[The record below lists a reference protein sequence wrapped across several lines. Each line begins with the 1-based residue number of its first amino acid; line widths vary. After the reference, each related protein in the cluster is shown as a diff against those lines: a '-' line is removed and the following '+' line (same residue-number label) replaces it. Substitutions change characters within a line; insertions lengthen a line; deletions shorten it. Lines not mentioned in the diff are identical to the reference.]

1 MSNTEATA
9 TPLQYRRMGGVA
21 LTLCIIL
28 FLAPN
33 LTLGMIL
40 SFAQQYETLQ
50 NSGILEVSAASAGKT
65 EIDMPFKN
73 IYEARYAIIGVLY
86 VVSWSLLAI
95 VATISTRPRRSKTK

>member
-1 MSNTEATA
+1 MSNTETTA
-9 TPLQYRRMGGVA
+9 TPPRYRRMGGVA

-28 FLAPN
+28 FLMPN
-33 LTLGMIL
+33 LTLGAIL
-40 SFAQQYETLQ
+40 SFAQQYETIQ

-73 IYEARYAIIGVLY
+73 IYEARYAIIGVTY

-95 VATISTRPRRSKTK
+95 VATFSTRPIRSKNK

>member
-28 FLAPN
+28 FLIPN
-33 LTLGMIL
+33 LTLGAML
-40 SFAQQYETLQ
+40 SFAQQYETIQ

-65 EIDMPFKN
+65 EIDMPFKS
-73 IYEARYAIIGVLY
+73 IYEARYAIIGVIY